1 MPRPYATQILIQML
15 DAIEIVHEAGFIHRD
30 VKASNFVLDPTWDT
44 VYIVDFGLAKLH
56 MAWGRVRPARKK
68 VDFRGTVSFASLN
81 AHN

>member
-1 MPRPYATQILIQML
+1 ML
-15 DAIEIVHEAGFIHRD
+15 DAIEIVHDAGFIHWD
-30 VKASNFVLDPTWDT
+30 VKASNFVLDSNGDS

-56 MAWGRVRPARKK
+56 MSKGKVRAARKR